1 MKRLIRTNSI
11 RLPEWLKPQIKLWV
25 FLLVTSGI
33 EAQNMNQYNSTMY
46 NQTIY
51 IGNGSGGAAAGTGLV
66 PVTPG
71 ISPAQVVAPQQV
83 TGVANPAMS
92 PQVMVTPGN
101 PYGAMVYPGMV
112 PMASPMGM
120 QPMMMGM
127 NPMMNPQQMQAALL
141 MQQMQQQ
148 QSMGFNPQGMM
159 GYPAGVGMNP
169 ALAAQGMNPFSAMQA
184 QQQELQLRT
193 MAMQLIHSN
202 PETKRS
208 YESMEKAEQDQMLAM
223 VSKMISSMQNNNN
236 QDDDEDE
243 DEEQPNDSMYPYSQ
257 MMQGA
262 GAGYGYFPQEDD
274 DEDEEEEEEQNPMLG
289 MMEQFMKNMLV
300 PEKEVFEALD
310 ARIADEEAQDK
321 ILKQKSTLVPE
332 CTNCEC
338 CKGYPYNCEGAI
350 CKELGSCH
358 CYMHHEKEEERKL
371 GDKYFQEKESCP
383 CCRGYIYGCK
393 GPHCMQKGICFC
405 SAQ

>member
-1 MKRLIRTNSI
+1 
-11 RLPEWLKPQIKLWV
+11 
-25 FLLVTSGI
+25 
-33 EAQNMNQYNSTMY
+33 MNQFNSTMY

-51 IGNGSGGAAAGTGLV
+51 IGNGSGGAGSGTGLV

-71 ISPAQVVAPQQV
+71 ISPARLVAPQQV
-83 TGVANPAMS
+83 AGVVNPAMS

-101 PYGAMVYPGMV
+101 PYGTVVYPGMV
-112 PMASPMGM
+112 PMGSPMGM

-127 NPMMNPQQMQAALL
+127 NPMMNQQQMQNALL
-141 MQQMQQQ
+141 MQQYQQQ
-148 QSMGFNPQGMM
+148 QKAMELSSMGFNPQGMM

-169 ALAAQGMNPFSAMQA
+169 SFASQNMNPYSAMQA
-184 QQQELQLRT
+184 QQQEMQLRG
-193 MAMQLIHSN
+193 MAIQLISSN

-208 YESMEKAEQDQMLAM
+208 YEFMDKQEQENMLAM
-223 VSKMISSMQNNNN
+223 VSKMIAGMQNNNN
-236 QDDDEDE
+236 QEDDEDE
-243 DEEQPNDSMYPYSQ
+243 DEEQPADSMYPYSQ

-262 GAGYGYFPQEDD
+262 GAGYGYFPQEEE
-274 DEDEEEEEEQNPMLG
+274 DEDEEEEEEEEQNPMLG
-289 MMEQFMKNMLV
+289 MMEQFMKNMLL
-300 PEKEVFEALD
+300 PEKEVFDALD

-321 ILKQKSTLVPE
+321 ILKQKSTLIPE

-338 CKGYPYNCEGAI
+338 CKGYPYSCEGSI

-358 CYMHHEKEEERKL
+358 CYMHREKEEERKF